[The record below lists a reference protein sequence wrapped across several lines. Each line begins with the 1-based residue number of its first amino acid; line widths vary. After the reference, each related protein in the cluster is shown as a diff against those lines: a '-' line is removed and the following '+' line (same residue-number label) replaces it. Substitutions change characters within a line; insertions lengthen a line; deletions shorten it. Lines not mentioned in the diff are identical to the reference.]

1 MKLALRARRS
11 AVVLPFVLAL
21 SASSAAAQQVMWRDN
36 PISGKVVGLTYGTS
50 GWNAAEA
57 QAVAYGGHLV
67 TIRSQAEQDWLVANF
82 SAQWSVGINA
92 DGPWM
97 GLHELGG
104 QGSPWVWTSGESL
117 SFQHWW
123 GNEPNNAG
131 GNEVA
136 VHFLPSSYQYKWNDA
151 HESFGVRSLVEVQQ
165 RPARSWSWPTAY
177 ATGARPVYGCAFDM
191 DGDGDMDYASPDR
204 DSGQISLWRNNGT
217 GVFAGAGVIGGA
229 GSIYTVVP
237 LDHDGDGDQDLYG
250 PDANGR
256 LLLAR
261 NGGASWN
268 LEQLAL
274 VPACYGVTVADLNK
288 DSRIDIITS
297 SVGSDDRIRVF
308 LRQSDG
314 SLAMP
319 SVFGPFF
326 DEAHQTS
333 VADLDGDG
341 YPDVLLAGGGT
352 RLLRGSATGALTDAG
367 NLGAGRNFG
376 AIGADLNA
384 DGSLELVISRIDIDR
399 LEVWSRTGNGPLS
412 NGNYTKIQDLACGD
426 GPHWA
431 SASDLDGD
439 GDLDMVVPSYLSDT
453 VHILRNTNGMLA
465 QDHVLIGQDYALCN
479 AVVDLNGDAK
489 ADIIT
494 SNHLA
499 NAFSVH
505 INQSKFDCN
514 GNGIDDPIDIASGA
528 AVDCN
533 GNGRPD
539 SCDLAFG
546 FSQDSNGNGL
556 LDECE
561 PTLVSLSP
569 ATRAAF
575 SAGTVAVATTNVPNG
590 TATLTLNSPS
600 FAQPIVRTFAV
611 ANNAGS
617 VTLPALGSPSASD
630 VVASGTISFTDALG
644 NTVVTDVTPDVFT
657 WDVPRIAASI
667 PSNAPFDQTTS
678 VLFTLEGHVA
688 TSGVG
693 SARFGGSPPQAAYLF
708 QFGGQTVVNTVAPAQ
723 PAPGPVDV
731 LLQFGN
737 ELTLAQRGFVFLG
750 PGVTNLSVTSGWQAG
765 GEALDVELYGFAPN
779 VPVDV
784 IFGSGAGAVSVAAVP
799 SGVAAQ
805 SFLSLTTPYVPLA
818 GALDFTVVQNAGLP
832 SEKRVVSPGAWL
844 AEAPRIASVSPT
856 DGFQGGGDLVT
867 LTLEGFPAGVA
878 TRVELGSQVYSVTN
892 SGTLDHST
900 ASLTTTLAP
909 IAGPVDVTVR
919 QGLGGPTPLDAT
931 LAAGFNVLAPTFT
944 GVSPSSGP
952 REGGTQVV
960 AQTSGFDATIPAQV
974 QLGGTTLVGT
984 VTGSGPSQ
992 TVSFRTTLATPGL
1005 TDVTISQGVLT
1016 STLSGAFTFNA
1027 PIVSNYCQ
1035 SKLTSASTL
1044 PIIGFTGSPSASTG
1058 DFAITLSNALPNK
1071 NCLYFYGATPSNV
1084 SFYGGKLCVS
1094 TGGIQRGPTT
1104 STNSASAV
1112 SVPMLVSPAMVGTN
1126 RYIQWWFRDPA
1137 DPFTVGLSGGLRVLG
1152 FYP

>member
-21 SASSAAAQQVMWRDN
+21 FASTAAAQQVMWKDN

-67 TIRSQAEQDWLVANF
+67 TIRSQAENTWLASEF
-82 SAQWSVGINA
+82 IQPFGLAFIGFTDSAPYSVEGQWKWVSTEPTSFVGWA
-92 DGPWM
+92 PG
-97 GLHELGG
+97 
-104 QGSPWVWTSGESL
+104 
-117 SFQHWW
+117 
-123 GNEPNNAG
+123 EPNNGQG
-131 GNEVA
+131 GEEQDYAIMWLAPVGSWDDTYNSA
-136 VHFLPSSYQYKWNDA
+136 NW
-151 HESFGVRSLVEVQQ
+151 RSLIEVSQ

-177 ATGARPVYGCAFDM
+177 ATGARPVSGCAFDM

-250 PDANGR
+250 TDANGR

-261 NGGASWN
+261 NGGASWS
-268 LEQLAL
+268 LEQLAP
-274 VPACYGVTVADLNK
+274 VPQCHGVTVADLNN
-288 DSRIDIITS
+288 DSRIDVITS
-297 SVGSDDRIRVF
+297 SVGSDDRVRVF
-308 LRQSDG
+308 LRQADG
-314 SLAMP
+314 SLSAP
-319 SVFGPFF
+319 SVYGPFF
-326 DEAHQTS
+326 DDAYQPS

-341 YPDVLLAGGGT
+341 HRDVLVAGNGGL
-352 RLLRGSATGALTDAG
+352 RLLRGSATGGLIDAG
-367 NLGAGRNFG
+367 GLGSGTTVRVTVAALNVNGVAEIIVPR
-376 AIGADLNA
+376 IG
-384 DGSLELVISRIDIDR
+384 SDR
-399 LEVWSRTGNGPLS
+399 LEVWSPSGVGPLS
-412 NGNYTKIQDLACGD
+412 NGNYTKTQDLPCGD
-426 GPHWA
+426 GPHWV
-431 SASDLDGD
+431 SVSDID
-439 GDLDMVVPSYLSDT
+439 GDLDLDVVIPSYDSDT
-453 VHILRNTNGMLA
+453 VHILRNTNGTFA

-479 AVVDLNGDAK
+479 AVVDLNGDTK
-489 ADIIT
+489 PDIIT
-494 SNHLA
+494 SNHFA

-514 GNGIDDPIDIASGA
+514 GNGIDDPVDIANGA

-546 FSQDSNGNGL
+546 FSQDSNGNGF
-556 LDECE
+556 LDDCE

-569 ATRAAF
+569 AVRSAF
-575 SAGTVAVATTNVPNG
+575 TAGVVAVATTNIPNG
-590 TATLTLNSPS
+590 AATLTLTSPS

-617 VTLPALGSPSASD
+617 VTLPALGGPSASD
-630 VVASGTISFTDALG
+630 VVASGTISFTDVLG

-657 WDVPRIAASI
+657 WDVPRIVAAS
-667 PSNAPFDQTTS
+667 PSNAPFDQTTA
-678 VLFTLEGHVA
+678 VIFTLADHVA
-688 TSGVG
+688 SNGFGT
-693 SARFGGSPPQAAYLF
+693 ARFGTGPTQSAFLTTI
-708 QFGGQTVVNTVAPAQ
+708 GGQRVVSTIAPAQ

-737 ELTLAQRGFVFLG
+737 EFTLAQRGFVFLG

-784 IFGSGAGAVSVAAVP
+784 IFGSGVGAVSVAAVP

-805 SFLSLTTPYVPLA
+805 SFLSLTTPYVPAA

-844 AEAPRIASVSPT
+844 AEAPRIAGVSPT

-878 TRVELGSQVYSVTN
+878 TRVELGSQVYNVTN

-984 VTGSGPSQ
+984 VTGSGSSQ

-1016 STLSGAFTFNA
+1016 STLTGAFTFNA

-1044 PIIGFTGSPSASTG
+1044 PVIGFTGSPSTSTG

-1071 NCLYFYGATPSNV
+1071 NCLYFSNFTPSNL
-1084 SFYGGKLCVS
+1084 SFNGGKLCVS
-1094 TGGIQRGPTT
+1094 SSGILRGPTS
-1104 STNSASAV
+1104 STDANSFASVAFPV
-1112 SVPMLVSPAMVGTN
+1112 TPATIGTN
-1126 RYIQWWFRDPA
+1126 RYFQWWFRDPA